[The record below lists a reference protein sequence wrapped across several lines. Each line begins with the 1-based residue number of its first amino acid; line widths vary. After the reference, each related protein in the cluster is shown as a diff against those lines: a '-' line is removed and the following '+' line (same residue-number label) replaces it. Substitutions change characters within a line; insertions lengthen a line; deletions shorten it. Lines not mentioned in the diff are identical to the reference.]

1 MDKLQAYH
9 SFWSGFGL
17 KAYDETSVPD
27 DAVMPYITYE
37 VAQDSFNYSLALT
50 ASIWYRSSSWIE
62 SVDKLEQITDS
73 ISRGG
78 KLISYDGGAFWV
90 KRANPWAQRLA
101 DESDDSV
108 RRTILNVEIEF
119 ID

>member
-9 SFWSGFGL
+9 KFWSSFGI

-27 DAVMPYITYE
+27 NAIMPYITYE
-37 VAQDSFNYSLALT
+37 SAEDSFNQTLALT
-50 ASIWYRSSSWIE
+50 ASVWYRSSSWAGVVQKVKEIAL
-62 SVDKLEQITDS
+62 D

-78 KLISYDGGAFWV
+78 KIVNYDEGAFWISM
-90 KRANPWAQRLA
+90 ATPWAQRLA
-101 DESDDSV
+101 DENDDSV
-108 RRTILNVEIEF
+108 RRMILNIEVEF